1 MPSRVFRLLVL
12 LTVVAGVLS
21 SAGLANAT
29 TGWGSAQHHQRH
41 SSHRPPT
48 PTPTPTPTSNPGS
61 AGTTY
66 TMYVTGF
73 GTGDNDPPGSR
84 AIAYPGSA
92 PRHSQAGGQ
101 GSYAD
106 PVTVAVGT
114 DGAGVRLNPGVRVY
128 IPRFSK
134 YGVIEDECAS
144 CSGKWIDVF
153 DGSTAADAGNLGA
166 VADCQDRHTGNYAVE
181 VNPPAG
187 RAVVTTQLYAHGVC
201 AP

>member
-41 SSHRPPT
+41 SSHRP
-48 PTPTPTPTSNPGS
+48 PTPTPTSNPGS

>member
-41 SSHRPPT
+41 SSHRP

-128 IPRFSK
+128 ISRFSK

>member
-41 SSHRPPT
+41 SSHRP